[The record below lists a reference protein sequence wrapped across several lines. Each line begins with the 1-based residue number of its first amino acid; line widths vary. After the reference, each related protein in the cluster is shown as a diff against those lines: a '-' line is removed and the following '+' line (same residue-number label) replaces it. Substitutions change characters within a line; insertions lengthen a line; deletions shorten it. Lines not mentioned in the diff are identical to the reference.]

1 MSLMRLIFRNYL
13 YTYNMKHLEKI
24 YDKILNRESLEEM
37 LNLWRKEGK
46 TIVFSNGCF
55 DILHRGHVEYLSKA
69 ADLGDILIIGLNTD
83 ASVRRIK
90 GPSRPVNDEKAR
102 AVVLAALEFVDAIMF
117 FEEDTPYN
125 LIKTV
130 QPDVLVKGKDYKAE
144 DIVGYDI
151 VTNKGGKVE
160 TIELVEG
167 FSTTN
172 IVNSMN
178 S

>member
-1 MSLMRLIFRNYL
+1 
-13 YTYNMKHLEKI
+13 MKHLEKI
-24 YDKILNRESLEEM
+24 YDKILNKESLEEK

-83 ASVRRIK
+83 ASVKRIK

-117 FEEDTPYN
+117 FDEDTPYN
-125 LIKTV
+125 LIKNV

-172 IVNSMN
+172 TINKMKHE
-178 S
+178 

>member
-1 MSLMRLIFRNYL
+1 
-13 YTYNMKHLEKI
+13 MKHLEKI
-24 YDKILNRESLEEM
+24 YDKILDDKSLDKK
-37 LNLWRKEGK
+37 LNLWREEGK
-46 TIVFSNGCF
+46 SIVFSNGCF

-83 ASVRRIK
+83 DSVRRLK

-125 LIKTV
+125 LIKRV

-151 VTNKGGKVE
+151 VTAKGGKVE

-167 FSTTN
+167 FSTTKT
-172 IVNSMN
+172 IEKMRT
-178 S
+178 

>member
-1 MSLMRLIFRNYL
+1 
-13 YTYNMKHLEKI
+13 MKHLEKI
-24 YDKILNRESLEEM
+24 YNKILNKESLEEK

-69 ADLGDILIIGLNTD
+69 ADLGDVLIIGLNTD
-83 ASVRRIK
+83 ASVKRIK

-125 LIKTV
+125 LIKNV

-172 IVNSMN
+172 ILNSMN

>member
-1 MSLMRLIFRNYL
+1 
-13 YTYNMKHLEKI
+13 MKHLEKI
-24 YDKILNRESLEEM
+24 YDKILNKESLEEK

-83 ASVRRIK
+83 ASVKRIK

-117 FEEDTPYN
+117 FDEDTPYN
-125 LIKTV
+125 LIKNV

-172 IVNSMN
+172 ILKHFNQS
-178 S
+178 

>member
-1 MSLMRLIFRNYL
+1 
-13 YTYNMKHLEKI
+13 MKHLEKI
-24 YDKILNRESLEEM
+24 YDKILNRESLEEK

-83 ASVRRIK
+83 ASVKRIK

-125 LIKTV
+125 LIKNV

-172 IVNSMN
+172 ILKHFNQS
-178 S
+178 

>member
-1 MSLMRLIFRNYL
+1 
-13 YTYNMKHLEKI
+13 MKHLEKI
-24 YDKILNRESLEEM
+24 YDKILNKESLEEK

-83 ASVRRIK
+83 ASVKRIK

-117 FEEDTPYN
+117 FDEDTPYN
-125 LIKTV
+125 LIKNV

-151 VTNKGGKVE
+151 VTNNGGKVE

-172 IVNSMN
+172 TINKMN

>member
-1 MSLMRLIFRNYL
+1 
-13 YTYNMKHLEKI
+13 MKHLEKI
-24 YDKILNRESLEEM
+24 YDKILDDKSLEEK

-69 ADLGDILIIGLNTD
+69 ADLGDVLIIGLNTD
-83 ASVRRIK
+83 SSVKRIK

-102 AVVLAALEFVDAIMF
+102 AVVLAALEFVDAVIF

-125 LIKTV
+125 LIKYV

-151 VTNKGGKVE
+151 VVGNGGRVE

-172 IVNSMN
+172 TIEKMRT
-178 S
+178 

>member
-1 MSLMRLIFRNYL
+1 
-13 YTYNMKHLEKI
+13 MKHLEKI
-24 YDKILNRESLEEM
+24 YDKILNRESLEEK

-69 ADLGDILIIGLNTD
+69 ADLGDVLIIGLNTD
-83 ASVRRIK
+83 ASVKRIK

-125 LIKTV
+125 LIKNV

-172 IVNSMN
+172 ILKHFNQS
-178 S
+178 

>member
-1 MSLMRLIFRNYL
+1 
-13 YTYNMKHLEKI
+13 MKHLEKI
-24 YDKILNRESLEEM
+24 YDKILNGESLEER

-102 AVVLAALEFVDAIMF
+102 AVVLAALEFVDAVVF

-125 LIKTV
+125 LIKNV

-151 VTNKGGKVE
+151 VVGNGGRVE
-160 TIELVEG
+160 TIELVDG
-167 FSTTN
+167 FSTTKT
-172 IVNSMN
+172 IEKMRT
-178 S
+178 

>member
-1 MSLMRLIFRNYL
+1 
-13 YTYNMKHLEKI
+13 MKHLEKI
-24 YDKILNRESLEEM
+24 YDKILDDKTLDKK
-37 LNLWRKEGK
+37 LNLWREEGK
-46 TIVFSNGCF
+46 SIVFSNGCF

-83 ASVRRIK
+83 DSVRRLK

-125 LIKTV
+125 LIKRV

-151 VTNKGGKVE
+151 VTAKGGKVE

-167 FSTTN
+167 FSTTKT
-172 IVNSMN
+172 IEKMRM
-178 S
+178 

>member
-1 MSLMRLIFRNYL
+1 
-13 YTYNMKHLEKI
+13 MKHLEKI
-24 YDKILNRESLEEM
+24 YDKILDDKSLDKK
-37 LNLWRKEGK
+37 LNLWREEGK
-46 TIVFSNGCF
+46 SIVFSNGCF

-83 ASVRRIK
+83 DSVRRLK

-125 LIKTV
+125 LIKRV

-151 VTNKGGKVE
+151 VTAKGGKVE
-160 TIELVEG
+160 TIELVDG
-167 FSTTN
+167 FSTTS
-172 IVNSMN
+172 ILERI
-178 S
+178 

>member
-1 MSLMRLIFRNYL
+1 
-13 YTYNMKHLEKI
+13 MKHLEKI
-24 YDKILNRESLEEM
+24 YDKISSRDFLAEK

-69 ADLGDILIIGLNTD
+69 ADLGDILVIGLNTD
-83 ASVRRIK
+83 ASVKRLK

-102 AVVLAALEFVDAIMF
+102 AVVLAALEFVDAVIF
-117 FEEDTPYN
+117 FDEDTPYN
-125 LIKTV
+125 LIKYV

-151 VTNKGGKVE
+151 VINKGGKVE

-172 IVNSMN
+172 TIEKMSL
-178 S
+178 